1 MDEFELPDIHP
12 DVRDAGSGTRG
23 EQQHV
28 AGTERVHERGDLGT
42 GAGLIAAHARQAD
55 TVLTVGVLNQ
65 SRAIEPVVRRAA
77 PDVRRPQR
85 LDGGLH
91 HVHGI
96 AADRGGGQW
105 RRKVGGTGGATPA
118 PSAPPSPLPPPP
130 SYGDAEHRAH
140 ARARIAAWI
149 PEPPRPAILEAI
161 A

>member
-96 AADRGGGQW
+96 AADRGGGPW
-105 RRKVGGTGGATPA
+105 LRKVGGTRGLTQDPFTV
-118 PSAPPSPLPPPP
+118 PPPLPLLPFLISGLIRP
-130 SYGDAEHRAH
+130 DLL
-140 ARARIAAWI
+140 ARLPLLKARI
-149 PEPPRPAILEAI
+149 PVLTLLPQL
-161 A
+161 

>member
-1 MDEFELPDIHP
+1 
-12 DVRDAGSGTRG
+12 
-23 EQQHV
+23 
-28 AGTERVHERGDLGT
+28 

-130 SYGDAEHRAH
+130 SYGAAEHRAH
-140 ARARIAAWI
+140 ARARIAAWT
-149 PEPPRPAILEAI
+149 PEPPWPAILEAI
-161 A
+161 AQFHAQRQPAQRSPFHAPAHA

>member
-1 MDEFELPDIHP
+1 
-12 DVRDAGSGTRG
+12 
-23 EQQHV
+23 
-28 AGTERVHERGDLGT
+28 
-42 GAGLIAAHARQAD
+42 
-55 TVLTVGVLNQ
+55 VLNQ

-149 PEPPRPAILEAI
+149 PEPPSPAILEAI
-161 A
+161 AQFHAQRQPSQRSPFHASAHTPLGRELLGRGIGPQTELHAGARIGAE